1 MSRLILR
8 VQMRVQ
14 QQSGFVVL
22 TKQPLQ
28 QFAAVCL
35 QSLCGKMESIYGKW
49 GKKVQIFIHVSLILI
64 N

>member
-1 MSRLILR
+1 
-8 VQMRVQ
+8 MRVQ